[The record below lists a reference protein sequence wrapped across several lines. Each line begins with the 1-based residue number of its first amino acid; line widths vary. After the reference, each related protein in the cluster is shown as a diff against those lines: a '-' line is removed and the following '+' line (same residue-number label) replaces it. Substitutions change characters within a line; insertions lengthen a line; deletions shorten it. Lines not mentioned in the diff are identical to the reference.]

1 VEIARVFDGGPPMLP
16 GDRDQL
22 TQVFIN
28 LIGNAIDAMPDG
40 GVLTIETGLHGVGGY
55 RWACVD
61 VVDSG
66 PGIPAD
72 RLAQIFEPFF
82 TTKPEGAGTGLGLPI
97 SRRIVEAHGGT
108 LEAESTPGQGT
119 RMRVRLP
126 LA

>member
-1 VEIARVFDGGPPMLP
+1 VEVARVVDGSVPLLP

-40 GVLTIETGLHGVGGY
+40 GLLTIETGLHGVNGY
-55 RWACVD
+55 RWARID
-61 VVDSG
+61 VTDTG
-66 PGIPAD
+66 PGIPAT
-72 RLAQIFEPFF
+72 LLPHVFEPFY

-108 LEAESTPGQGT
+108 LEAESVPGRGT
-119 RMRVRLP
+119 RMSVRLP

>member
-1 VEIARVFDGGPPMLP
+1 VEVARVFDGGPPLLP

-40 GVLTIETGLHGVGGY
+40 GLLTIETGLHGVNGCRSAG
-55 RWACVD
+55 VD
-61 VVDSG
+61 VVDTG
-66 PGIPAD
+66 HGIPAE
-72 RLAQIFEPFF
+72 LLPHVFEPFY

-108 LEAESTPGQGT
+108 LDAESVPGGGT
-119 RMRVRLP
+119 RMCVRLP